1 MKKAGK
7 RCVLFAFL
15 LFLFIL
21 PTSAADQVSE
31 EYEHALDTFLDA
43 IPEEVRE
50 LLPDELFTGTTQ
62 GNEEALYAG
71 SDIGSILYSIG
82 RLTGLALTECLALLA
97 KICGLLV
104 LSSVLRSLSP
114 DKSRG
119 VGQALSLCSSLALSV
134 LLLTLQQDR
143 FAALETYF
151 STVKG
156 LSSAFLPL
164 MGLLYAMGG
173 NVRAAAVN
181 HSVLTAFLS
190 ILETLCAG
198 SVLPVVGLCL
208 ALALLDAVAGGS
220 ISLRSLSAL
229 IKRTYTL
236 CLSFLMLILCFVLG
250 LQSTLAGAGDT
261 LALRTARFAAGSFL
275 PVVGGSVAETLRTV
289 AGSVSYLRSVAGGT
303 AILVLFFT
311 LLPTLLS
318 VLLTRITFLLGGAV
332 AKLLRCDGEE
342 KLLSELAS
350 VYGYFLAV
358 ISSLSV
364 MLVFSLTLFART
376 ASAGA

>member
-1 MKKAGK
+1 MI
-7 RCVLFAFL
+7 FAFL
-15 LFLFIL
+15 LLLFIL
-21 PTSAADQVSE
+21 PVAATEQGSKACE
-31 EYEHALDTFLDA
+31 EAFDTFLDA
-43 IPEEVRE
+43 VPEEVRE
-50 LLPDELFTGTTQ
+50 LLPDALFTGTLQ
-62 GNEEALYAG
+62 ESEETLREG
-71 SDIGSILYSIG
+71 SGIGAVLRAVG
-82 RLTGLALTECLALLA
+82 RLTGLALTECLSLLA
-97 KICGLLV
+97 GICGLLV
-104 LSSVLRSLSP
+104 LSSVLRSLAP

-119 VGQALSLCSSLALSV
+119 VGQALSLCSSLVLSV

-151 STVKG
+151 DTVKG
-156 LSSAFLPL
+156 LSAAFLPL

-198 SVLPVVGLCL
+198 SVLPVAGLCL

-236 CLSFLMLILCFVLG
+236 GLSFLMLILCFVLG
-250 LQSTLAGAGDT
+250 LQTTLAGAGDT

-289 AGSVSYLRSVAGGT
+289 AGSVSYLRSVAGGG

-318 VLLTRITFLLGGAV
+318 VLLTRIAFLLGGAA

-358 ISSLSV
+358 ISVLFV

-376 ASAGA
+376 ASVGA